1 MELKISQEIAQ
12 QQKLMLTPEMRQ
24 SLKILQMPLAE
35 LQQDILRELEENPLL
50 EVSAEQDTVEDES
63 PPFDTVM
70 EKIDF
75 LARGSE
81 TLKESNFGDGPDDG
95 ETIDPLD
102 YATVKPSLKDFLKE
116 QLLDLDEKKA
126 ILIICDYIIESVD
139 EKGYLDCAIE
149 DIAAEL
155 GAPPELI
162 TKALVLVQNLDP
174 PGVAARDLKECLEI
188 QLRKKEINSPVVY
201 RMVDEYLELI
211 AGNKIRELAKRL
223 NLEIGQVQQY
233 CQIIRTLE
241 PKPARGFFSSESG
254 YVIPEAYITRNQQEL
269 LIVMN
274 ESALPKLTINQLY
287 RNIIHQ
293 PEDPAVLNFVKAKL
307 TSAMAL
313 LSNIEHR
320 KKTIFAILE
329 TILELQKDYFLQGEG
344 YLRPMTIAG
353 IAGRLH
359 IHESTVSRAIRDKY
373 ICTPFRTVKLKDLFT
388 GGIPSAVVQENIS
401 SKLVKEEIR
410 KLILSEDA
418 THPLSDQDIC
428 DALRNGKLDI
438 SRRTVAKYREEMAI
452 LPSGRRK
459 VYEG

>member
-12 QQKLMLTPEMRQ
+12 EQKLILTPEMRQ
-24 SLKILQMPLAE
+24 SLKILQMPLPE
-35 LQQDILRELEENPLL
+35 LQLDITRELEENPLL
-50 EVSAEQDTVEDES
+50 EVSTEREEDETLS
-63 PPFDTVM
+63 TETM
-70 EKIDF
+70 IEKIDF
-75 LARGSE
+75 LTRGAENGRE
-81 TLKESNFGDGPDDG
+81 TNFADLSDGESN
-95 ETIDPLD
+95 DPFN
-102 YATVKPSLKDFLKE
+102 YAAVKPSLKDFLKE
-116 QLLDLDEKKA
+116 QLLDLDERKA
-126 ILIICDYIIESVD
+126 ILAICDYIIENLD
-139 EKGYLDCAIE
+139 EKGYLDCKIE
-149 DIAAEL
+149 DIAAEVEV
-155 GAPPELI
+155 PPELV
-162 TKALVLVQNLDP
+162 KHALARVQDLEP
-174 PGVAARDLKECLEI
+174 AGVAARDLKECLKI
-188 QLRKKEINSPVVY
+188 QLRKKKISDLIIY
-201 RMVDEYLELI
+201 QMVDGYLEFI
-211 AGNKIRELAKRL
+211 AENKIRQLAKQL
-223 NLEIGQVQQY
+223 DLEIGQVQQY
-233 CQIIRTLE
+233 CQIIRSLE
-241 PKPARGFFSSESG
+241 PKPARGFFSNESG

-269 LIVMN
+269 LFVMN

-293 PEDPAVLNFVKAKL
+293 SEDPAALNFVKAKL

-320 KKTIFAILE
+320 KKTISAILE

-410 KLILSEDA
+410 KLILNEDA

-428 DALRNGKLDI
+428 DTLRNRKLDI

-452 LPSGRRK
+452 LPSGKRK
-459 VYEG
+459 VYFS

>member
-1 MELKISQEIAQ
+1 MELKIAQEIAQ
-12 QQKLMLTPEMRQ
+12 QQKLILTPEMQQ
-24 SLKILQMPLAE
+24 SLKILQMPLPE
-35 LQQDILRELEENPLL
+35 LQQDITRELEDNPLL
-50 EVSAEQDTVEDES
+50 EVSTQQDSAGDEALS
-63 PPFDTVM
+63 PDIVI
-70 EKIDF
+70 EKMDF
-75 LARGSE
+75 LTRNPGS
-81 TLKESNFGDGPDDG
+81 LKEDFRDGHDDG
-95 ETIDPLD
+95 ESMDPFN
-102 YATVKPSLKDFLKE
+102 YVVVKPSLKDFLKE

-126 ILIICDYIIESVD
+126 ILAICGYIIDNLD
-139 EKGYLDCAIE
+139 EKGYLDCKTE

-155 GAPPELI
+155 EVPPELV
-162 TKALVLVQNLDP
+162 KHALARVQDLEP
-174 PGVAARDLKECLEI
+174 AGVAARDLKECLKI
-188 QLRKKEINSPVVY
+188 QLRQKKIFDRIIY
-201 RMVDEYLELI
+201 RMVDGYLEFI
-211 AGNKIRELAKRL
+211 AENKIRQLAKQL
-223 NLEIGQVQQY
+223 DLEIGQVQQY

-241 PKPARGFFSSESG
+241 PKPARGFFSSDSG

-269 LIVMN
+269 LIIMN
-274 ESALPKLTINQLY
+274 ESALPRLSINQLY

-293 PEDPAVLNFVKAKL
+293 PEDPAAFNFVKAKL
-307 TSAMAL
+307 TRAMAL

-344 YLRPMTIAG
+344 CLRPMPIVD

-388 GGIPSAVVQENIS
+388 GGIPSGVLQENIS

-410 KLILSEDA
+410 KLILSEEE

-452 LPSGRRK
+452 LPSGKRK
-459 VYEG
+459 VYFS